1 MGLFRTPRTTTAY
14 HIPSPRELSPSST
27 VLEDW
32 DTETM
37 ASSRPSSMAIPRTN
51 SPIHKAPSLSEILSN
66 TASPPWT
73 LSAFMAYLS
82 QNHCLE
88 TLEFVLDADRY
99 SAAYARLAQAQEEFG
114 DYSGSEQIC
123 AQWRKVI
130 NAYIMPCAPREVNLP
145 AHVRDRLLQLECTT
159 YGPPHPSELDEAV
172 QIVHELMNDSV
183 LVPFLESSLPQ
194 LTEPHMDE
202 DVQEHRHGR
211 MRLRIPRD
219 GSLSGD
225 EASQS
230 PKNAFLPLLGINR
243 LSHRPISTA
252 TELSEADLVTDD
264 SSPNSTLGVEPITP
278 PTTPPMS
285 DFASGGS
292 PTTFQRAMSG
302 NSWKK
307 MGAKLGL
314 GRKSKTMRRATTHSS
329 TSISAD
335 MHGISAPE
343 PINRL
348 PL

>member
-1 MGLFRTPRTTTAY
+1 
-14 HIPSPRELSPSST
+14 
-27 VLEDW
+27 
-32 DTETM
+32 
-37 ASSRPSSMAIPRTN
+37 MAIPRTT
-51 SPIHKAPSLSEILSN
+51 SPINKAPSLSEILSN

-99 SAAYARLAQAQEEFG
+99 RAAYARAGQSSEEFG
-114 DYSGSEQIC
+114 AQDIC
-123 AQWRKVI
+123 TLWRKVI
-130 NAYIMPCAPREVNLP
+130 DAYIMPCAPREVNLP
-145 AHVRDRLLQLECTT
+145 AHVRDRLLQLECSS

-183 LVPFLESSLPQ
+183 LVPFLESYMPQ
-194 LTEPHMDE
+194 LSESQSQLE
-202 DVQEHRHGR
+202 EEVQESRQGR
-211 MRLRIPRD
+211 SRLRISRET
-219 GSLSGD
+219 SFSGD

-243 LSHRPISTA
+243 TSHRPISTA
-252 TELSEADLVTDD
+252 TDLSEADLVTDD
-264 SSPNSTLGVEPITP
+264 SSPNSTPGVEPITP

-285 DFASGGS
+285 DFAHGGS
-292 PTTFQRAMSG
+292 PNTFQRAMSG

-314 GRKSKTMRRATTHSS
+314 GKKSKTSRRSLHSN
-329 TSISAD
+329 TSVSAD
-335 MHGISAPE
+335 MHALSAPPE
-343 PINRL
+343 TVNRL